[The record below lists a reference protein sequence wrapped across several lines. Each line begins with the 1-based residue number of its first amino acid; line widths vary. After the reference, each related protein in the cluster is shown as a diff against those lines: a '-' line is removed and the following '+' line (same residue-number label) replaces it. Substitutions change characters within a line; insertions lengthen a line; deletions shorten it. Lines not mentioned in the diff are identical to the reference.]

1 MAEQKEILAQ
11 IASAEAQ
18 ELSKIVQAVLA
29 RYDVLFPEEEV
40 IFLSLPKYDQA
51 ERSATLHRVEELSQ
65 LHP

>member
-51 ERSATLHRVEELSQ
+51 ERSAILNRVEELSQ
-65 LHP
+65 LHQ